1 MGILIQPDSLQT
13 SFQRMFVILEKL
25 YINFLNLL
33 VMVNTP
39 PKIENKFAEKLRFIL
54 KKQQ

>member
-1 MGILIQPDSLQT
+1 MTLVYAAHTTAPVEIAKT
-13 SFQRMFVILEKL
+13 
-25 YINFLNLL
+25 INFLNLL

-39 PKIENKFAEKLRFIL
+39 PQIENKFAEKLRFIL